1 MRVRMLYFAALR
13 QAAGATEQEL
23 ELPVG
28 ACFGDARRAASESHP
43 ALGALLASTAIR
55 GARNGAFVAE
65 DEPLAEG
72 DELAL
77 IPPVSGG

>member
-1 MRVRMLYFAALR
+1 MLYFAALR
-13 QAAGATEQEL
+13 EAAASSAQAF
-23 ELPVG
+23 ELPAG

-55 GARNGAFVAE
+55 GARNGTFVGD
-65 DEPLAEG
+65 DEPLSEG